1 MWLFNLLNEVTEHK
15 LQKILKTSI
24 KEGYLTPSVAVNGLS
39 HSQGFLKFKT
49 EFDSILTSQEIA
61 VDLGTGG
68 GLPGLVLSSLT
79 NCKWVFVDRGK
90 RRCEFLKWAVNE
102 LDLMAKVTVI
112 EEDAANFAH
121 GAYRGKVKLVT
132 ARSFASPGIT
142 AECAAPLLTSGG
154 YLVVSEPPS
163 NENRWPSSGLDKLG
177 LKKDS
182 RWQYKDAS
190 FQSLYLAM
198 SPDSRFPRRFSRI
211 ENSPLF

>member
-1 MWLFNLLNEVTEHK
+1 MWLFNLLNEVTEQK
-15 LQKILKTSI
+15 LQKILNASL
-24 KEGYLTPSVAVNGLS
+24 KEGYLTPAVAVNGLS
-39 HSQGFLKFKT
+39 HSQGFLKFT
-49 EFDSILTSQEIA
+49 EEFDSILNENETA

-79 NCKWVFVDRGK
+79 NCKWIFVDRGK
-90 RRCEFLKWAVNE
+90 RRCEFLKWAINE

-121 GAYRGKVKLVT
+121 SDYRGKIKLVT

-142 AECAAPLLTSGG
+142 AECAAPLLSFGG
-154 YLVVSEPPS
+154 YLVVSEPPN

-177 LKKDS
+177 LKKDVS
-182 RWQYKDAS
+182 WQYKDAS
-190 FQSLYLAM
+190 FQALSLVTP
-198 SPDSRFPRRFSRI
+198 PDNRFPRRFSRI